1 MSSSFPGARPFIV
14 SAAAF
19 LLSACS
25 SSDRSDVAEAAQAP
39 AVSAAPT
46 LASAAGDTGRVVA
59 GDTAVP
65 TPIAAALPA
74 RARGIR
80 RRPPALSPRA
90 DSLAARM
97 VFVPRTQSWFIAAG
111 RGKRLLVD
119 IGRVDADLR
128 DSLRRDAYREAAERL
143 APLPI
148 GSLLR
153 LRGPW
158 GMEEARV
165 TGYDVWNGRIVAT
178 LRVSPAL
185 EALVRRQQPLVG
197 TALRLTAEDSAA
209 AVLAESLSAWGVTA
223 KSDSAAA
230 ASHADGAVLS
240 SAVAP
245 DTTLLGCRDSLP
257 DLLKERAILVRDSL
271 DFELRLNAMPGHERL
286 QRTATVSTSRAEG
299 CFGPLGRGLVIVSL
313 RTAANEYVRE
323 RIVAL
328 DDSGRAVPVRVHD
341 YRFKAHDALYT
352 FDADGDGIDDL
363 AARGIA
369 ERAGALVVL
378 RLDPGA
384 KRAER
389 IAGGFAWEAR

>member
-1 MSSSFPGARPFIV
+1 
-14 SAAAF
+14 
-19 LLSACS
+19 
-25 SSDRSDVAEAAQAP
+25 
-39 AVSAAPT
+39 
-46 LASAAGDTGRVVA
+46 
-59 GDTAVP
+59 
-65 TPIAAALPA
+65 
-74 RARGIR
+74 
-80 RRPPALSPRA
+80 
-90 DSLAARM
+90 M
-97 VFVPRTQSWFIAAG
+97 VFVPRTQGWFIAAG

-128 DSLRRDAYREAAERL
+128 DSLRRDAYREAAQRL
-143 APLPI
+143 SPLPI

-165 TGYDVWNGRIVAT
+165 TGFAVWNGRIVAT
-178 LRVSPAL
+178 LRLSPAL
-185 EALVRRQQPLVG
+185 ESMVRKRQPLVG

-209 AVLAESLSAWGVTA
+209 AVLAESLASWGVTA
-223 KSDSAAA
+223 SADSAAA
-230 ASHADGAVLS
+230 ASRADGGPVL
-240 SAVAP
+240 AGALAP
-245 DTTLLGCRDSLP
+245 DSTVATCRDTLP
-257 DLLKERAILVRDSL
+257 DLLKERANLVRDSL
-271 DFELRLNAMPGHERL
+271 DFELRLGAMPGHERL
-286 QRTATVSTSRAEG
+286 QRTVSISTSRAEG
-299 CFGPLGRGLVIVSL
+299 CFGSLGRVLVIVSL

-323 RIVAL
+323 RMVAL
-328 DDSGRAVPVRVHD
+328 DDSGRVAPVRVHD

-378 RLDPGA
+378 RLDPAA